1 MFSKWTIMRTKAIFL
16 LLFVLLTT
24 YNGQAQTAVLA
35 GSIDEFSLRDQQ
47 LLGKLKNSYSFTV
60 RPVLVHP
67 LDSAVYFSDPLLQQQ
82 QRNYFNKKKSIRFI
96 AIPLGIQQQYNTHS
110 AWGRNNED
118 FLLTAGYQQMI
129 KVGAAIHS
137 KWLNVQLIPAY
148 FWAAPNSILSKG
160 YQKFSLGQSAIRLKL
175 GPSPLSISLSTENLW
190 WGPGVFNSLM
200 MSNNAPS
207 FPHVSFHTNKPIKT
221 PVGHFE
227 FQVIG
232 GQLSSKANLPF
243 ENKDPNTLYPS
254 FSLEKRYFNGIN
266 FAYQPIFAKGF
277 TVGMNRMFQRYEK
290 DADMEGSFLQKYMPV
305 VTSVFKS
312 NTGGGNGVVEDARSR
327 DQLVNLFARYLFQQY
342 NTEIYGEFGW
352 NDHKYNIRDLTL
364 NPDHAAAY
372 LVGLRKVFAIDS
384 KKRFTLEA
392 EATQLEPTNSEIARN
407 AGNWYVHGIVLE
419 GYTNENQIIGGGI
432 GPGDNTA
439 TIRMTYS
446 TKSIRQS
453 LRIER
458 YQHDPRFHDN
468 KWTDWSFAIA
478 HQQMIKKYLVG
489 AAIDFVS
496 RSGFQ
501 WTKQNF
507 VNMQFN
513 LKVQYFLF

>member
-1 MFSKWTIMRTKAIFL
+1 MRTKAIFL

-232 GQLSSKANLPF
+232 GQLSSKANLPI

-342 NTEIYGEFGW
+342 NTEIYGEYGW

>member
-1 MFSKWTIMRTKAIFL
+1 MRTKAIFL

-137 KWLNVQLIPAY
+137 KWLNVQLSPAY

-221 PVGHFE
+221 PVGYFE